1 MKSGT
6 ETAAVETKGAGRLAS
21 LDAVRGFDMF
31 FIMGG
36 EGLVVAL
43 AALFCFPDFGKSF
56 DHVPWDGLQFMDTI
70 FPTFLFLAF
79 YAVIDVL
86 GFVKWSF
93 PLKVIGMNSIAIY
106 MAQVVIGGW
115 KANDFLF
122 SWAWRHLPESCGDLK
137 RVLMNLGYTVVC
149 WLFLY
154 FLYRKNTFLKV

>member
-1 MKSGT
+1 MTNTS
-6 ETAAVETKGAGRLAS
+6 AADVRLAS

-36 EGLVVAL
+36 EGLLANL
-43 AALFCFPDFGKSF
+43 AALFGHPEFRHTL
-56 DHVPWDGLQFMDTI
+56 DHAAWDGFHFMDTV

-93 PLKVIGMNSIAIY
+93 PLKVIGMNPIAIY
-106 MAQVVIGGW
+106 LGQAVIGARQ
-115 KANDFLF
+115 ANDFLF
-122 SWAWRHLPESCGDLK
+122 GWSWRHLPPAYGELQSVMVC
-137 RVLMNLGYTVVC
+137 LGYILVC

-154 FLYRKNTFLKV
+154 FLYRKKTFLKV